1 MKFFKTHLS
10 LILPLLFM
18 MFAFEFI
25 LLTNATLRHYEELV
39 NKDYNIIVASSAEL
53 DKNVIKT
60 KLSSFSSLEPLDP
73 KDLIDRLKNDI
84 SDKNLK
90 VLRDSLPKFY
100 SIKLDYLPT
109 QNELNTIKNQL
120 LSIPSISKVETFA
133 KTHDKVYSLLVL
145 MKFVFWLFLFIIIL
159 LSFVL
164 FSKQMRIWLFEHTE
178 RVEIMCLFGA
188 PFWFRSFMLYKIVV
202 LDCFIA
208 FIILFVFFTQIYNLS
223 IVQDSLKAVDIILPP
238 INFIVHLGVIFLV
251 TLFICLFCVNSV
263 MFRVKK

>member
-100 SIKLDYLPT
+100 SIKLDYLPHKMS
-109 QNELNTIKNQL
+109 L
-120 LSIPSISKVETFA
+120 IPL
-133 KTHDKVYSLLVL
+133 KT
-145 MKFVFWLFLFIIIL
+145 
-159 LSFVL
+159 SF
-164 FSKQMRIWLFEHTE
+164 
-178 RVEIMCLFGA
+178 
-188 PFWFRSFMLYKIVV
+188 
-202 LDCFIA
+202 
-208 FIILFVFFTQIYNLS
+208 
-223 IVQDSLKAVDIILPP
+223 
-238 INFIVHLGVIFLV
+238 
-251 TLFICLFCVNSV
+251 
-263 MFRVKK
+263 